1 MSANSPDAR
10 IDFTKGEAEKIDN
23 IRNLVLAYNPAISG
37 LREEVG
43 LLNEFSKTS
52 EKRIKRLEDRMV
64 GFMEA
69 YNEET
74 NKLHDELDDV
84 GAYVVKLRKDV
95 ERLFKMNNS
104 NNDVDD
110 EAVGENKAGKKR
122 RIKTKS
128 KPTKKCKQY
137 LRNKIKKTMRE
148 YKKKTKGIKN
158 RKQALAIAYSQT
170 KKKHPK
176 CKF

>member
-10 IDFTKGEAEKIDN
+10 IDFTKEEAEKIDN
-23 IRNLVLAYNPAISG
+23 IRNLVLSYERPMRN
-37 LREEVG
+37 
-43 LLNEFSKTS
+43 LNGRLDKLYDLI
-52 EKRIKRLEDRMV
+52 EKVEDRMDSV
-64 GFMEA
+64 VA
-69 YNEET
+69 ANEEET
-74 NKLHDELDDV
+74 E
-84 GAYVVKLRKDV
+84 KLRKDV
-95 ERLFKMNNS
+95 ERLFKMNKMNKM

-110 EAVGENKAGKKR
+110 EALGEFKPESAGKKKIR
-122 RIKTKS
+122 KTKS
-128 KPTKKCKQY
+128 NPTKKCKQY
-137 LRNKIKKTMRE
+137 LRNKIRKTMRE

>member
-1 MSANSPDAR
+1 MSANSPDTD
-10 IDFTKGEAEKIDN
+10 IPFTKKESEKIDN
-23 IRNLVLAYNPAISG
+23 IRNLVLSYERPMRN
-37 LREEVG
+37 
-43 LLNEFSKTS
+43 LNGRLDKLYDLI
-52 EKRIKRLEDRMV
+52 EKVEDRMDSVV
-64 GFMEA
+64 GA
-69 YNEET
+69 NNEET
-74 NKLHDELDDV
+74 DKLHEETD
-84 GAYVVKLRKDV
+84 KLRKDV
-95 ERLFKMNNS
+95 ERLFKMNNLNNS

-110 EAVGENKAGKKR
+110 EALGEFKPESAGKKR
-122 RIKTKS
+122 RRKTKS
-128 KPTKKCKQY
+128 NPTQKCKQY

>member
-10 IDFTKGEAEKIDN
+10 IDFTKKDSEKIDT
-23 IRNLVLAYNPAISG
+23 IHNLILAYDSESSG
-37 LREEVG
+37 LREEVR
-43 LLNEFSKTS
+43 LLNEFSKTN
-52 EKRIKRLEDRMV
+52 EKRIERLEDKMV
-64 GFMEA
+64 SFLEA

-74 NKLHDELDDV
+74 NRLHDEIDDV
-84 GAYVVKLRKDV
+84 GGYAEKLRKDV
-95 ERLFKMNNS
+95 ERIVKINNLK
-104 NNDVDD
+104 NEVDD
-110 EAVGENKAGKKR
+110 DAVGENKAGKKR
-122 RIKTKS
+122 RKKTKS

>member
-23 IRNLVLAYNPAISG
+23 IRNLVLSYERPMRN
-37 LREEVG
+37 
-43 LLNEFSKTS
+43 LNGRLDKLYDLI
-52 EKRIKRLEDRMV
+52 EKVEDRMDSVV
-64 GFMEA
+64 GA
-69 YNEET
+69 NNEET
-74 NKLHDELDDV
+74 DKLHEEID
-84 GAYVVKLRKDV
+84 KLRKDV
-95 ERLFKMNNS
+95 ERLFKMNKK

-110 EAVGENKAGKKR
+110 EALGEFKPESAGKKR